1 MRERPTEPAK
11 IEPNRKWFGNV
22 RTLDARQVER
32 MRSELAQLETNPY
45 NVLLKKKLLP
55 MSLISDKTEENRM
68 NLLEVESFEV
78 EKL

>member
-1 MRERPTEPAK
+1 MHERPTEPAR

-32 MRSELAQLETNPY
+32 MRSELAQQKTNPY
-45 NVLLKKKLLP
+45 NVLIKKKLLP
-55 MSLISDKTEENRM
+55 MSLISDNTEERRM

-78 EKL
+78 DK